1 MHAITYLQDMTSYDF
16 SPARLSSLGHLVA
29 HQGVAA
35 ANADLGQL
43 LRAAASVGV
52 SHHVTDVLLDPREPE
67 VARQRAFGVVTV
79 ALGQHAST
87 QQFADAE
94 LSTHREYASV

>member
-1 MHAITYLQDMTSYDF
+1 MTSYDF
-16 SPARLSSLGHLVA
+16 SPARLSTLGHLVA

-67 VARQRAFGVVTV
+67 VARQRAFGLVAV
-79 ALGQHAST
+79 ALGRTASMRP
-87 QQFADAE
+87 AVGLE
-94 LSTHREYASV
+94 STIVRESVSV

>member
-1 MHAITYLQDMTSYDF
+1 MTSYEF
-16 SPARLSSLGHLVA
+16 SAARLSSLGHLVA
-29 HQGVAA
+29 HEGVAA

-67 VARQRAFGVVTV
+67 VARQRAFGVVAV
-79 ALGQHAST
+79 ALGRATST
-87 QQFADAE
+87 
-94 LSTHREYASV
+94 LSGAVLEPAYVREPVSV